1 MNKVGAI
8 NTLYIS
14 GLWAA
19 IRAKEEKVSE
29 EESQY
34 SYFLNFNNIDKLI
47 LGDNNSIS
55 TLYTPNRLANL

>member
-29 EESQY
+29 EES
-34 SYFLNFNNIDKLI
+34 
-47 LGDNNSIS
+47 
-55 TLYTPNRLANL
+55 